1 MSSKFSEKWE
11 TMEEKGIRE
20 ALRPSDPLKPKI
32 EQAIRR
38 VQAQIN
44 RLNQAAERLSQRDKA
59 IFAKI
64 VDAYAKHDM
73 KRANVFATELA
84 EIRKMETFMM
94 HASLALER
102 VILRLRTVSQLGD
115 VVVTLAPATTVLQKV
130 TKGISGV
137 LPTAERELGQVGTL
151 LSEIIFEAG
160 HSTGMTLDF
169 EVANEDARQIL
180 SEAAIVA
187 EEKMKEKFPELPT
200 GLTSAE
206 KTSTGSGYDY

>member
-1 MSSKFSEKWE
+1 LSSKFSEKWE

-73 KRANVFATELA
+73 KRANVFATEL
-84 EIRKMETFMM
+84 
-94 HASLALER
+94 
-102 VILRLRTVSQLGD
+102 SQLGD

-130 TKGISGV
+130 AKGISGV